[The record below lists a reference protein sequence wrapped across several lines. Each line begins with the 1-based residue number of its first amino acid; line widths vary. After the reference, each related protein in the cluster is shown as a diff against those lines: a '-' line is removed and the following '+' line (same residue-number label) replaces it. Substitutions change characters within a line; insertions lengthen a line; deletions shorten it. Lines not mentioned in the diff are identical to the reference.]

1 MHLKEASRH
10 LPDLR
15 RRLLALLA
23 ARPDVVVVPEPVAL
37 VELALAALGPHL
49 DLDRRRPRDALRVAR
64 VAVAEHHPESQ
75 TTGPR
80 FNRRLDD
87 PLNNPTNHPSNHPTK
102 GLFST
107 GGKSPFYF

>member
-10 LPDLR
+10 LPDLW

-23 ARPDVVVVPEPVAL
+23 ALPDVVVVPEPAL

-75 TTGPR
+75 K
-80 FNRRLDD
+80 
-87 PLNNPTNHPSNHPTK
+87 TNH
-102 GLFST
+102 GLNLVDIT
-107 GGKSPFYF
+107 VVGYIEKSWRRNLS

>member
-10 LPDLR
+10 LPDLW

-23 ARPDVVVVPEPVAL
+23 ARPDVVVVPEPAVAL

-64 VAVAEHHPESQ
+64 VAVAEHHPESR
-75 TTGPR
+75 TTAHGL
-80 FNRRLDD
+80 NLVDITVVGWRRNL
-87 PLNNPTNHPSNHPTK
+87 S
-102 GLFST
+102 
-107 GGKSPFYF
+107 

>member
-10 LPDLR
+10 LPDLW

-23 ARPDVVVVPEPVAL
+23 ALPDVVVVPEPAL

-75 TTGPR
+75 TTAHGLNLVDITVVGYIPR
-80 FNRRLDD
+80 VGEEIFPNMVVEIA
-87 PLNNPTNHPSNHPTK
+87 
-102 GLFST
+102 
-107 GGKSPFYF
+107 